1 MAWDTSTLPWIFVRS
16 VGTGDLRW
24 KFSRRSLGETCRE
37 VWCRLEAS
45 SVLELR
51 EWEEVLWGVD
61 GVVGSLIKEDLHTKN
76 SLSNVS
82 CCSRKCFFYFVTF
95 FLATS
100 GALERSQQWQEAFEV
115 YSQQGSRSPNMYG
128 SMTSAFARQV
138 SWEMA
143 SHLQGW
149 STT

>member
-1 MAWDTSTLPWIFVRS
+1 MRS

-45 SVLELR
+45 SVSCLSSSSLGSEKSG
-51 EWEEVLWGVD
+51 WGVD
-61 GVVGSLIKEDLHTKN
+61 GVVGSLKTTATPKIVYLIYLAAVGHI
-76 SLSNVS
+76 S
-82 CCSRKCFFYFVTF
+82 CFFFMFVTF

-128 SMTSAFARQV
+128 SMTSAFAREV

-143 SHLQGW
+143 SQLQG
-149 STT
+149 